1 MERYLT
7 IKAVRTP
14 RSDSREKNA
23 GVQEEGL
30 GGGQCPAAQE
40 QFLGGDVG
48 ASDAQR
54 DDLAS
59 QERQDEAPRPQAQEA
74 APRAVKECLDGGIID
89 RGPGDELIVGELV
102 LGGKLLGRG
111 FLVDFL
117 ESASVDVGHGDRI
130 RSSTILWSL
139 IVGQEIKK
147 DQKRLAG
154 RWSDPEA
161 DFRGKDQRS
170 IGPIG
175 FQAY

>member
-7 IKAVRTP
+7 IKAVRT
-14 RSDSREKNA
+14 RSSDSREKNA

-139 IVGQEIKK
+139 IVGQDKKRIKNDWQEDGPTPK
-147 DQKRLAG
+147 PIFGGKIK
-154 RWSDPEA
+154 EA
-161 DFRGKDQRS
+161 S
-170 IGPIG
+170 GP
-175 FQAY
+175 